1 LAKKKKVVKPQ
12 RQMTRRQL
20 SRWQRQ
26 KRLQRLFIGLFI
38 VIVVAICAI
47 VFTGWYTNE
56 YRPLHEDVIRVNN
69 VRFTMDYFVKALKFY
84 GTSAYNV
91 TQRVQENELVRQEA
105 MTPTIGITISDD
117 EVTEYINSLESPLDN
132 EYRDFYSANLLRE
145 RLFDEYIDPQVPTA
159 AEQRHVMAMFLESES
174 QAVDVRSRLEAGEDF
189 TTLAGELSCEGLTK
203 ANSGDLDWHTR
214 DIFDMFTE
222 AMETDIPIEYAFT
235 AEAGS
240 LSEPLYDAE
249 LEKDTGYWLIKV
261 LREENSKGMIYAQAI
276 LLGSEEEALEVRDR
290 WESGEEDFDELA
302 DEVSQ
307 YDWVKEGR
315 GELGWLERGTVT
327 DAFDAYAFDPET
339 ELDVISQPIMGTSST
354 WPTTGGYWLVKVVD
368 VDDNRTISDDDRSI
382 LKYQVWQD
390 WVQSLLNDPDNIIE
404 SYLDNDKIN
413 WALEYAGRS

>member
-1 LAKKKKVVKPQ
+1 LAKKKKVIKPQ

-38 VIVVAICAI
+38 FIVVAICAI

-84 GTSAYNV
+84 GTSASDV
-91 TQRVQENELVRQEA
+91 TQRIQENELLRQEA
-105 MTPTIGITISDD
+105 MHPSIDISISDD

-132 EYRDFYSANLLRE
+132 GYRDFISDNLLRE
-145 RLFDEYIDPQVPTA
+145 RLFEEYIDPQVPTT

-174 QAVDVRSRLEAGEDF
+174 QAIDVRSRLEAGEDF
-189 TTLAGELSCEGLTK
+189 TTLAGELSLEGLTK
-203 ANSGDLDWHTR
+203 ANNGDLDWHTR
-214 DIFDMFTE
+214 EIFDMLTE
-222 AMETDIPIEYAFT
+222 FMGTDIPIEYAFT

-249 LEKDTGYWLIKV
+249 LEKDIGYWLIKV
-261 LREENSKGMIYAQAI
+261 LREENSKGKIYAQAI
-276 LLGSEEEALEVRDR
+276 LLGSEEEALEVRAR

-307 YDWVKEGR
+307 YNWIKEGK
-315 GELGWLERGTVT
+315 GELGWLERTTVT

-339 ELDVISQPIMGTSST
+339 ELDVISQPIMDTGGKWT
-354 WPTTGGYWLVKVVD
+354 TTGGYWLVKVVD
-368 VDDNRTISDDDRSI
+368 VDDNRTISDDDRSA

-390 WVQSLLNDPDNIIE
+390 WVQSLLDDPDNIIE

-413 WALEYAGRS
+413 WAVERASRS

>member
-26 KRLQRLFIGLFI
+26 KRLQRLFIGAFI

-47 VFTGWYTNE
+47 VFTGWYTKE
-56 YRPLHEDVIRVNN
+56 YRPLREDVIRVNDT
-69 VRFTMDYFVKALKFY
+69 RFTMDYFVKALKFY
-84 GTSAYNV
+84 GTSANDV
-91 TQRVQENELVRQEA
+91 TQRVQENELLRQEA
-105 MTPTIGITISDD
+105 MHPSIGITISDD

-132 EYRDFYSANLLRE
+132 EYRDFISANLLRE

-203 ANSGDLDWHTR
+203 ANGGDLDWHTR
-214 DIFDMFTE
+214 DIFDML
-222 AMETDIPIEYAFT
+222 METDIPIEYAFN
-235 AEAGS
+235 AEPGS

-249 LEKDTGYWLIKV
+249 LEKDIGYWLIKV
-261 LREENSKGMIYAQAI
+261 LREENSKGKIYAQAI
-276 LLGSEEEALEVRDR
+276 LLGSEEEALEVRAR

-307 YDWVKEGR
+307 YVWTREGR
-315 GELGWLERGTVT
+315 GELGWLERGTVS

-339 ELDVISQPIMGTSST
+339 ELDVISQPIMDTGGER
-354 WPTTGGYWLVKVVD
+354 PTKGGYWLVKVVD

-413 WALEYAGRS
+413 WAIEHASRS